1 MGNVLKI
8 SPLTRVEGH
17 GTVHVYFAD
26 GRFDRLELSFGEA
39 PRLFEALL
47 VGKSYDEL
55 PEIICRICSIC
66 STVHR
71 VTAITAIE
79 RAFGVE
85 VTPQTDLHREL
96 IVTGGQIESHSLH
109 LFCLVLPD
117 YYGLRGFADL
127 ATVAPDLLNAGLRLK
142 AAGNLIQ
149 EMVGGRLIHPA
160 NLLVG
165 GLGKPLTTEG
175 LHRLRAVLQEVTPLA
190 ADAVER
196 FASPLLSELPLPSPL
211 FMAVAN
217 KTSYIGDEILCGNG
231 SSFPVV
237 DYPNRLAE
245 TMAPHSNAKQCAFS
259 GEFPTVGALS
269 RLNLGARLG
278 AGATAALTGYREKLF
293 GAGIVANTLAQAV
306 ELLAAV
312 ERALEII
319 ELLLSDTA
327 TDCTPAAITPRQ
339 GSGTAAMEAPRGT
352 LIHHFAFDS
361 RGICTETDVI
371 TPTAINQ
378 GAMERDLGLMARSLE
393 GVDRQELGRQLEML
407 VRAYDPC
414 ISCAVH

>member
-1 MGNVLKI
+1 MSSVLKI

-17 GTVHVYFAD
+17 GTVHVHFAD
-26 GRFDRLELSFGEA
+26 GRFDRVELAFVEA

-47 VGKSYDEL
+47 VGKRFDEL

-66 STVHR
+66 SSVHR
-71 VTAITAIE
+71 VTSLYAIE
-79 RAFGVE
+79 QAFGVE
-85 VTPQTDLHREL
+85 VNQQTELHREL
-96 IVTGGQIESHSLH
+96 IVNGGQIESHALH

-127 ATVAPDLLNAGLRLK
+127 ATVAPGLLQAGLRLK

-160 NLLVG
+160 NLLIG
-165 GLGKPLTTEG
+165 GLGKPLTTAG
-175 LHRLRAVLQEVTPLA
+175 LHRLRSALQEVLPVA
-190 ADAVER
+190 ADAIEQ
-196 FASPLLSELPLPSPL
+196 FASPLLAEVSLPFPS

-217 KTSYIGDEILCGNG
+217 RPSHSGGEIVCGNG
-231 SSFPVV
+231 SSFPIV
-237 DYPNRLAE
+237 DYRNRLTE
-245 TMAPHSNAKQCAFS
+245 TIVPHSHAKQCTVS
-259 GEFPTVGALS
+259 GESPTVGALA

-278 AGATAALTGYREKLF
+278 PVAIASLNRHGQKLVGDGITA
-293 GAGIVANTLAQAV
+293 NSLAQAV

-312 ERALEII
+312 ERALEIV
-319 ELLLSDTA
+319 ELLLA
-327 TDCTPAAITPRQ
+327 APPTDCMQVAVTPCQ
-339 GSGTAAMEAPRGT
+339 GTGTAAMEAPRGT

-361 RGICTETDVI
+361 RGICTATDII

-393 GVDRQELGRQLEML
+393 GVDRQELARQLEML